1 MTRPNFFIIGAP
13 KSGTTAMAGYLGD
26 HPGIHFCEPKEPCF
40 FATDFPGQRLAES
53 EEDYLALF
61 ADGAGEEAAV
71 GEGSVWYLY
80 SEEALANIRA
90 FDPDARIIVMLRNP
104 VEQVYSMHQ
113 ELYHRRYE
121 AEADFTRAWALQE
134 RRRRGQ
140 DIPKYCKEAAF
151 LQYGRIASY
160 AAQVERLFQ
169 TFPRAQVRIVIF
181 DDFKKDA
188 GATYRALLA
197 FLGVPDDGRAEF
209 RPALESRRHRLHWL
223 GTFLINQPAWLVR
236 VKSGIKR
243 ALGIERLGV
252 REMVAQYNTVV
263 EKRAPLPPAF
273 TEELKD
279 YFRADVEK
287 LSQLLDRDLSGWCR

>member
-1 MTRPNFFIIGAP
+1 MKRRRI
-13 KSGTTAMAGYLGD
+13 S
-26 HPGIHFCEPKEPCF
+26 PG
-40 FATDFPGQRLAES
+40 PGLCRSA
-53 EEDYLALF
+53 
-61 ADGAGEEAAV
+61 GAG
-71 GEGSVWYLY
+71 GRKFS
-80 SEEALANIRA
+80 
-90 FDPDARIIVMLRNP
+90 
-104 VEQVYSMHQ
+104 Q
-113 ELYHRRYE
+113 EP
-121 AEADFTRAWALQE
+121 A
-134 RRRRGQ
+134 
-140 DIPKYCKEAAF
+140 I
-151 LQYGRIASY
+151 LQYGRLACY
-160 AAQVERLFQ
+160 AAQVEPLVQ
-169 TFPRAQVRIVIF
+169 TCPRAQLRLVIY
-181 DDFKKDA
+181 DAFKNDA